1 MSSAISGY
9 ISQIQNAVYG
19 EQVRSAIVSAL
30 EACYSDVENPDLQS
44 AAFLEAINE
53 AYESGILDITE
64 VTNVSQMTNE
74 NIIYRYM
81 GTQAG
86 YTANTLYYYNGTAWV
101 PIGSGVRTAAT
112 AAGMTDTS
120 AIYKYTGSESGY
132 VNGAL
137 YYNNGTAW
145 VQLLAYE
152 AATPTRI
159 PIKLFV
165 PGSDDGYK
173 TLVSPSRDFSYYKT
187 RCCTTLTPIPVK
199 KGETVILADKSSGWQ
214 IYVKVYVNG
223 TVPSGGSSG
232 WISTDWAVPVDG
244 ELVIALRKYNSG
256 EVYDENMLLAANSI
270 LFLESVTSAAEAY
283 ISSLNGPAQKENLVN
298 HSSMVYGYIK
308 NATSG
313 EIDDSAST
321 PGAYERATDFI
332 PVKPGDVFTLL
343 TRYTDFSKVIG
354 DPFVTWHF
362 YGEDFAGI
370 GARCGGA
377 TGFFLDEAGN
387 KYTATPIV
395 VPGDNTIKYMRASFR
410 TYDCI
415 LPSLYSGVTLQPYIP
430 SNPELE
436 KVTKI
441 QSEPSPV
448 SLKFPIKA
456 INHRGYR
463 ENGIPENSLYAFK
476 NSKLHGFD
484 IVETDIWQT
493 SDDHFIL
500 WHNSTITID
509 GVTQAPNLFT
519 LEELR
524 SVSIG
529 TGDYV
534 TQLPTLEEALALF
547 KAIDI
552 YPYLE
557 LKYVDESGAEAIA
570 QMIEDYG
577 IKDKCTFISFDATM
591 LSYISKYYPQA
602 RLGFM
607 GDISKVIML
616 RNGVNEVF
624 VGSNGAPSANL
635 LASAK
640 ANDVPVE
647 CYTINYTST
656 ILDLDPY
663 VTGVTSDSLIFTK
676 VLYDANITMP

>member
-64 VTNVSQMTNE
+64 VTQVSQMTNE

-86 YTANTLYYYNGTAWV
+86 YTANTLYYYNGSAWV
-101 PIGSGVRTAAT
+101 PIGSGVRTAST

-152 AATPTRI
+152 AESPARI
-159 PIKLFV
+159 PVKIFV
-165 PGSDDGYK
+165 PGSDNGYK
-173 TLVSPSRDFSYYKT
+173 GIYYNFISYFKT
-187 RCCTTLTPIPVK
+187 RCCTALTPIPVK
-199 KGETVILADKSSGWQ
+199 KGDTVVLSDQSGNWQ
-214 IYVKVYVNG
+214 IYAKVYVNG
-223 TVPSGGSSG
+223 VVPSNGNSG
-232 WISTDWAVPVDG
+232 WISTSWTVPADG
-244 ELVIALRKYNSG
+244 ELVLAFRKSG
-256 EVYDENMLLAANSI
+256 ETYDENLLKKANELVFI
-270 LFLESVTSAAEAY
+270 ETATSAAQAY
-283 ISSLNGPAQKENLVN
+283 ISSLNGPAQQENLIN
-298 HSSMVYGYIK
+298 HSSMVYGYI
-308 NATSG
+308 NSTTGG
-313 EIDDSAST
+313 EIVDTSST
-321 PGAYERATDFI
+321 AGAYERATDFI
-332 PVKPGDVFTLL
+332 PVKPGDVLTLL
-343 TRYTDFSKVIG
+343 TRYTDFSKVSG
-354 DPFVTWHF
+354 DPYATWHF
-362 YGEDFAGI
+362 YDEDFAGT
-370 GARCGGA
+370 GNRYGGA
-377 TGFFLDEAGN
+377 LGFFVDAAGN
-387 KYTATPIV
+387 KYTAVPVV
-395 VPGDNTIKYMRASFR
+395 VPDDNTIEYMRASFR

-456 INHRGYR
+456 INHRGYV

-484 IVETDIWQT
+484 MVETDIWQT

-500 WHNSTITID
+500 WHNSTITIN

-557 LKYVDESGAEAIA
+557 LKYVDESGAEAIV
-570 QMIEDYG
+570 QLLEDYG
-577 IKDKCTFISFDATM
+577 ITEKCTFISFNAEM
-591 LSYISKYYPQA
+591 LAFIAKYSPQT

-616 RNGVNEVF
+616 RNGVNDVF
-624 VGSNGAPSANL
+624 LGSNGAPSART
-635 LASAK
+635 LATAK
-640 ANDVPVE
+640 ANNVPIEV
-647 CYTINYTST
+647 YTVNSAST
-656 ILDLDPY
+656 MLGLDPY
-663 VTGVTSDSLIFTK
+663 ITGVTSDNTNFVK